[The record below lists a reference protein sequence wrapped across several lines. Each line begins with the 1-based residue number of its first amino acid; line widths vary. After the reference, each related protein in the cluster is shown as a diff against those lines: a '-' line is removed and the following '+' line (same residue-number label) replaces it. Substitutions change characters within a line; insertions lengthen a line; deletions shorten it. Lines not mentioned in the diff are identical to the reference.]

1 MVTFESVCKTD
12 WRLWSNSVVS
22 EGEEWARNLAQGQL
36 QGLCARVWDFQTP
49 ILQVY
54 HNWISC
60 LFGRM
65 SDMFYNSRKR
75 NCRICVFFFLTKGGG
90 CQHKGDIIQPIRNRM
105 GNMELIVSVLR
116 NDLTEAECNL
126 RKIRKD
132 IPSPQ
137 KSRTLN
143 SNFLRINSSDKYKNK
158 LNCLN
163 GGCVMS
169 ICFYKLWFCR
179 SYWNIA

>member
-1 MVTFESVCKTD
+1 MVTFESVCGTD

-22 EGEEWARNLAQGQL
+22 EGEEWALSLAQGQL
-36 QGLCARVWDFQTP
+36 QGLCARIWDFQTS

-65 SDMFYNSRKR
+65 SDMFYNSRKQ
-75 NCRICVFFFLTKGGG
+75 NCRICIFFLTKGGG
-90 CQHKGDIIQPIRNRM
+90 FQHKGDIIQPIRSRM

-116 NDLTEAECNL
+116 NDPTEAEYNL

-132 IPSPQ
+132 IPFPQ

-143 SNFLRINSSDKYKNK
+143 SNFLRINSSDKYKKEQIK
-158 LNCLN
+158 LFKQWLRY
-163 GGCVMS
+163 V
-169 ICFYKLWFCR
+169 YLLL
-179 SYWNIA
+179 